1 MERTTIDYS
10 IVGSN
15 FLNFDN
21 FCRKRETDKRRK
33 IQKSLSVT
41 DEENCQQEL
50 GCPTNDSTGD
60 GDNAQRNTNT
70 DTNTISVC
78 YR

>member
-1 MERTTIDYS
+1 MERTT

-33 IQKSLSVT
+33 IQKSLAVT

-50 GCPTNDSTGD
+50 ERPTNDPT